1 MSATENDARTD
12 AIPTRD
18 VQGADKVEHHDR
30 RRESPGGIAL
40 WIRRLAVPVI
50 LVWIFIIAVLNAVV
64 PQLEV
69 VGQLRSVALSPLDAP
84 SMVAMKEVGHVFN
97 EFTSTSSVMVVLE
110 GDQPLGDAAHAYY
123 DGLVAKL
130 EADTKHVEN
139 VQDFWGD
146 TLTAS
151 GAQSPDGKASYVQVH
166 LAGNQGEAL
175 ANDSVGAVQD
185 IVKNSQPPPGLKVF
199 VTGPAAISADQHIAA
214 DKAVKIITGLTF
226 TVIIVMMLLVY
237 RSIVTVL
244 VVLVMVV
251 LELAAARGTVAFL
264 GFHNIIGLSTFATN
278 LLVTLSI
285 AAATDYAIFLIG
297 RYQEARGAGE
307 DKETAYYT
315 MFHGTA
321 HVVLGSGLTIAGA
334 TFCLHFTNLPYFQT
348 LGIPLAIGMVIV
360 VFAALTLGP
369 AVITVASRFGL
380 LEPKRAIRVRGWRKV
395 GAAVVRWPAPI
406 LIGTIALAL
415 VGLLTLPGYRT
426 NYNDRNYL
434 PKDLPAQLGYQAA
447 DRHFSPARMN
457 PELLLI
463 ESDHDLRNSADFLV
477 IDKIAKAIFRVP
489 GISRV
494 QAITRP
500 QGTPIEHTSIPFQ
513 ISMQSTMQK
522 MNEKYNQDMTANMLK
537 QADDMQ
543 TTINTMTKMQ
553 SITEQMAATMHVMV
567 AQMKNMTVD
576 IQQLR
581 DNIAN
586 FDDFLRPLRNYL
598 YWEPHCFD
606 IPVCYSIR
614 SVFDTLDGID
624 TMTDDIQ
631 ALMPQMEKLDILMP
645 QMVALMPSMIATMKS
660 MKTMMLTMYATQK
673 GSQDQQTAGSENAT
687 AMGQAFDASKNDD
700 SFYLPPETFNNPDFK
715 RGIKQFISPDGK
727 AVRFIISHD
736 GDPMTPEGIKHI
748 DAIKQAAK
756 ESIKGTPLEGSKIF
770 LGGTAATFKDMQEGS
785 NYDLLIAGIASLCLI
800 FIIMLIITRAVVA
813 AAVIVGTVVLSL
825 GASFG
830 LSVLIWQHII
840 GIELHWMVLAM
851 SVIILLAVGADYNL
865 LLVSR
870 FKEEIHAG
878 LNTGIIRSM
887 GGTGSV
893 VTAAGLVF
901 AFTMSS
907 MAVSPLTVMA
917 QVGTTIGLGLLFD
930 TLVVRS
936 FMTPSIAALMGKW
949 FWWPQRVRQRPVPE
963 PWPTVP
969 PKEEAQEALSS

>member
-1 MSATENDARTD
+1 MTAPHDVST
-12 AIPTRD
+12 PTTPAA
-18 VQGADKVEHHDR
+18 GHD
-30 RRESPGGIAL
+30 GIAR
-40 WIRRLAVPVI
+40 WIRRLAVPIILGWIVI
-50 LVWIFIIAVLNAVV
+50 IGVLNVVV
-64 PQLEV
+64 PQLEI
-69 VGQLRSVALSPLDAP
+69 VGQLRSVAMSPTDAP
-84 SMVAMKEVGHVFN
+84 SVVAMKEVGHVFN
-97 EFTSTSSVMVVLE
+97 EFKSNSSVMVVFE
-110 GDQPLGDAAHAYY
+110 GDQPLGDQAHQYY

-130 EADTKHVEN
+130 EADTKHVEH
-139 VQDFWGD
+139 VQNFWGD
-146 TLTAS
+146 PLTAS
-151 GAQSPDGKASYVQVH
+151 GAQSPDGKASYVQVY

-175 ANDSVGAVQD
+175 ANESVGAVQD
-185 IVKNSQPPPGLKVF
+185 VLKANPPPAGLHAY

-214 DKAVKIITGLTF
+214 DKAVKVITGLTF
-226 TVIIVMMLLVY
+226 GVIILMMLWVY

-244 VVLVMVV
+244 IVLVMVV
-251 LELAAARGTVAFL
+251 LELASARGTVAFL
-264 GFHNIIGLSTFATN
+264 GYHNIIGLSTFATN

-285 AAATDYAIFLIG
+285 ACATDYAIFLIG
-297 RYQEARGAGE
+297 RYQEARGIGE
-307 DKETAYYT
+307 DRETAYYT

-348 LGIPLAIGMVIV
+348 LGIPLAIGMVV
-360 VFAALTLGP
+360 VVLAALTLGP
-369 AVITVASRFGL
+369 AVITVLTRFGRL
-380 LEPKRAIRVRGWRKV
+380 LEPKRALRVRGWRKI
-395 GAAVVRWPAPI
+395 GAAVVRWPGPI
-406 LIGTIALAL
+406 LVATIALAL

-434 PKDLPAQLGYQAA
+434 PTDLPAQLGYQAS

-463 ESDHDLRNSADFLV
+463 ETDHDMRNSADFLV
-477 IDKIAKAIFRVP
+477 IDKISKALFKVP

-500 QGTPIEHTSIPFQ
+500 QGTPIEHSTIPFQ
-513 ISMQSTMQK
+513 ISMQSTTQK

-543 TTINTMTKMQ
+543 NTIDTMTKMQ
-553 SITEQMAATMHVMV
+553 GITEQMAGVMHSMV
-567 AQMKNMTVD
+567 GRMKGMTVD

-586 FDDFLRPLRNYL
+586 FDDFLRPLRNYF

-606 IPVCYSIR
+606 IPVCWSIR

-631 ALMPQMEKLDILMP
+631 ALMPDMEKLDVLMP
-645 QMVALMPSMIATMKS
+645 QMVALMPSMVSTMKS

-673 GSQDQQTAGSENAT
+673 GMQDQQTAGSENAT
-687 AMGQAFDASKNDD
+687 AMGQAFDAAKNDD
-700 SFYLPPETFNNPDFK
+700 SFYLPPEIFNNADFK
-715 RGIKQFISPDGK
+715 RGIKQFLSPDGK

-736 GDPMTPEGIKHI
+736 GDPLTPEGIAKI
-748 DAIKQAAK
+748 DAIKAAAK

-770 LGGTAATFKDMQEGS
+770 LGGSAATFKDMQDGA

-851 SVIILLAVGADYNL
+851 AVIILLAVGADYNL

-878 LNTGIIRSM
+878 LNTGIIRAM

-893 VTAAGLVF
+893 VTSAGLVF

-936 FMTPSIAALMGKW
+936 FMTPAIAALMGKW
-949 FWWPQRVRQRPVPE
+949 FWWPQRVRQRPLPE
-963 PWPTVP
+963 PWPVP
-969 PKEEAQEALSS
+969 PNEEAREAVTP